1 MKLNR
6 INIKTFVVIGIAT
19 LLTTGC
25 AHNEKQRI
33 ILLEGINNDLTN
45 RYNQLHGELDNA
57 NAANST
63 LQQQLLASQNEAG
76 GLRSELAAQPDPI
89 MLAAPGWTQTP
100 TGAMIAID
108 SSVLFPAGKIT
119 LRKQALRALDS
130 VVSTLQSEYAS
141 RDIIILGHTDDTP
154 IKKSGWKD
162 NWQLSSERSLAV
174 LRYLSERGVD
184 ASRLISAGGGQQRPR
199 ATNDSN
205 KNRATNRRV
214 EIYAVDADLR
224 LGRN

>member
-1 MKLNR
+1 MKWNQ
-6 INIKTFVVIGIAT
+6 INIKTFAIMGLAVMF
-19 LLTTGC
+19 TTGC

-33 ILLEGINNDLTN
+33 TLLEGINNDLTN
-45 RYNQLHGELDNA
+45 RYNSLRGELNNA
-57 NAANST
+57 NTANHD
-63 LQQQLLASQNEAG
+63 LQQQLLAAQNESNT
-76 GLRSELAAQPDPI
+76 LRAELAVTPEPI
-89 MLAAPGWTQTP
+89 MLAAPGWTNTP

-108 SSVLFPAGKIT
+108 SSVLFSAGKIT

-130 VVSTLQSEYAS
+130 VVSTLQGEYS
-141 RDIIILGHTDDTP
+141 GRDILILGHTDDTP

-174 LRYLSERGVD
+174 LRYLSQHGVD

-199 ATNDSN
+199 AANDS
-205 KNRATNRRV
+205 KENRATNRRV
-214 EIYAVDADLR
+214 EIYAVDANLR

>member
-45 RYNQLHGELDNA
+45 RYNQLHGELTNA

-63 LQQQLLASQNEAG
+63 LQQQLLALQNEAG
-76 GLRSELAAQPDPI
+76 ALRSELASQPDPI
-89 MLAAPGWTQTP
+89 MLAAPGWTNTP

-174 LRYLSERGVD
+174 LRYLTQRGVD

-199 ATNDSN
+199 AANDSN